1 MKLDACGN
9 VHKQNAVLSTFIICA
24 RQIFISDSYRRITEV
39 ERNAKQLIQSL
50 FVTINP
56 FYSTSPVR
64 NTTGKHTTIGIGHSH
79 NGYG

>member
-1 MKLDACGN
+1 MKLDACRN
-9 VHKQNAVLSTFIICA
+9 VHKQNTVFSTFIIGA
-24 RQIFISDSYRRITEV
+24 WQIFAPDSYRRITEV
-39 ERNAKQLIQSL
+39 ERNAKQFIQSF

-64 NTTGKHTTIGIGHSH
+64 NTNGKHTTIGISHSH